1 MIEDLITFTF
11 INSKS
16 HHFFSIIR
24 PSRMVDTSNVLSQ
37 MELNANLG
45 LKDFYLVEHA
55 NGMVEYSGSLS
66 LERVQEILKNKI
78 VQEGTMDTSRWLPA
92 SDPPKLPASIEIVM
106 KKPDMLKHAAG
117 EHMAWML
124 SSQGLQKPGDDGFL
138 GWAYPVRRDLFLF
151 NSKSLSSFKGNYL
164 SMEEIV
170 PWSRLKNLKNG
181 FQAGARTLL
190 LPNSGVQAWLGFLRI
205 FLEVGICL

>member
-37 MELNANLG
+37 MELNADLG

-55 NGMVEYSGSLS
+55 NDMVKYSGSLS

-151 NSKSLSSFKGNYL
+151 NSKSLSSFIHSAASSKLHLL
-164 SMEEIV
+164 S
-170 PWSRLKNLKNG
+170 P
-181 FQAGARTLL
+181 
-190 LPNSGVQAWLGFLRI
+190 FLS
-205 FLEVGICL
+205 